1 MQNESPSTSGRLPN
15 LRKGFLNPRKVRAV
29 TFYTITAC
37 IILSVIVSI
46 LAIWDFAKTDAF
58 WRMISTF
65 AVIALGSAVF
75 AFINN
80 VFGPSD

>member
-1 MQNESPSTSGRLPN
+1 MPNDTESAGSLSK
-15 LRKGFLNPRKVRAV
+15 LRKGFLNPKKVCAV
-29 TFYTITAC
+29 TFYIITTC

-75 AFINN
+75 AFVNN

>member
-1 MQNESPSTSGRLPN
+1 MQNDTESSRRLTK
-15 LRKGFLNPRKVRAV
+15 LRKGFLNQHKVRTV
-29 TFYTITAC
+29 TFYIITAC

-75 AFINN
+75 AFINK
-80 VFGPSD
+80 VFGPPD